1 MFLISNGLYLI
12 LYRTHVILGD
22 LPETYF
28 LFRNN
33 PKARAEDLNKFHFGV
48 VGKSFWM
55 FSEEFMLKTA

>member
-1 MFLISNGLYLI
+1 MLMYMVINRNKKKDLVVVDY
-12 LYRTHVILGD
+12 ILGD

-48 VGKSFWM
+48 VGKSF
-55 FSEEFMLKTA
+55 